1 MANYGKYLTGR
12 QQNLNIGI
20 NSYSE
25 SLISLD
31 VIGKSKFKNEV
42 SIASSVGIGTTLTP
56 AYDLDVNGDIVL
68 RERLYDNTVS
78 SGATNQV
85 LISTEDGILWENV
98 ENVTSFNGITIQE
111 EGSTVGTPGN
121 ITIINFQG
129 DNINAVALPGG
140 NIATITVDPFQA
152 AGQNTQIQYNDNG
165 DFAGANTLVY
175 DNLTERIGIGTTSV
189 VGVTRT
195 LDVYGDVGIS
205 SNVYVQRAYVD
216 VNQLIPIAAEELASK
231 SYVDNFT
238 TAGLTVQKAVS
249 AATTASLNAFYDN
262 VDTPPNGIGAKI
274 FGVGVGTGIVDGYI
288 PLLTDRIL
296 VKDQG
301 VGFGSTA
308 QNGYY
313 VVTRVGNASTS
324 FEYTRATDFDESTEI
339 SAGAFSFILDGEVN
353 SGGGFVLITK
363 GTVSIGVSSI
373 EFTQFSTPGE
383 IIAGQ
388 GLTKTGNII
397 DVNTAN
403 AGRIVVNA
411 DNIDLSPVITTR
423 TNLTTGFS
431 TFISGINVDGFG
443 RVTGVIT
450 SNTVS
455 VATTLTRGLAS
466 FAGTQF
472 TVSTGTVALASTT
485 TGAVLDVFGTINQI
499 SVGRNAGLVYVGLT
513 TNISVGG
520 SVTAESFSG
529 NGAGL
534 TGINA
539 GVGIRTSGGL
549 VGTAFTTLDFRGSGL
564 STVSADPINPT
575 TVIINIE
582 GGRDIDE
589 IGLANQVLFKNASNI
604 ASGSANLTFNGTNLI
619 CGGTVTANSDRKLKK
634 NVRKIENALEKTLS
648 LTGVEFDFVDRNE
661 SSIGFIAQEAE
672 KIIPQLVFGGNDENE
687 LKSIAYQNFVALLV
701 EAIREQQN
709 QINQLRIEINSL
721 RDIEQ

>member
-78 SGATNQV
+78 SGATSQV
-85 LISTEDGILWENV
+85 LISTEDGILWENI

-129 DNINAVALPGG
+129 DNINAVALSGG

-175 DNLTERIGIGTTSV
+175 NNSTERVGIGTTSV

-195 LDVYGDVGIS
+195 LDVYGDVGIRS
-205 SNVYVQRAYVD
+205 SVYSNRAYVSVD
-216 VNQLIPIAAEELASK
+216 SIIPIAPEELASK

-238 TAGLTVQKAVS
+238 TAGLAVQKAVS
-249 AATTASLNAFYDN
+249 AASTADINAFYN
-262 VDTPPNGIGAKI
+262 NGLSGVGAKL
-274 FGVGVGTGIVDGYI
+274 FGVGVGTFLIDGYN
-288 PLLTDRIL
+288 PLFLERVLI
-296 VKDQG
+296 KDQTSL
-301 VGFGSTA
+301 F

-313 VVTRVGNASTS
+313 TVSRTGSAATS
-324 FEYTRATDFDESTEI
+324 FEIIRATDFDEPDEI
-339 SAGAFSFILDGEVN
+339 VAGAFSFVLEGVAN

-403 AGRIVVNA
+403 SGRIVVNA
-411 DNIDLSPVITTR
+411 DNIDLSSVITSR

-455 VATTLTRGLAS
+455 VATTLTSGVAS

-485 TGAVLDVFGTINQI
+485 TGAVLDAFGVVNQI
-499 SVGRNAGLVYVGLT
+499 NIGRNAGILQVGFT
-513 TNISVGG
+513 TNISVVG
-520 SVTAESFSG
+520 SVTAQSFSG

-539 GVGIRTSGGL
+539 GVGIRTSSGL
-549 VGTAFTTLDFRGSGL
+549 VGTGFTTLDFRGAGL
-564 STVSADPINPT
+564 STVSADPGNPS
-575 TVIINIE
+575 TVIINIA
-582 GGRDIDE
+582 GGRDIDT
-589 IGLANQVLFKNASNI
+589 IGLANQVLFKNAANI

-672 KIIPQLVFGGNDENE
+672 KIIPQLVFGGNEENE

-721 RDIEQ
+721 RDSEQ